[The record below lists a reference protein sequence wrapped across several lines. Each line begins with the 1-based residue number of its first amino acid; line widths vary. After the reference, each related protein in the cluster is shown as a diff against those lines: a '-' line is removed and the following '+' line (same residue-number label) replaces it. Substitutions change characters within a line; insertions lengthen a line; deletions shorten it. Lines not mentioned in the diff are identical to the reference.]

1 MYKVWYGSE
10 KSYDAV
16 LDAEVQVKAM
26 LKANPGMDEF
36 EMPSLMEL
44 ADDVGLVSIS
54 GSLINGSAGWMRI
67 FGVTGYDDIA
77 EALLEGISDKKVKS
91 IMLHVKSPGGSAQ
104 GVRQLGDLIKA
115 VGQVKPVNVYAENI
129 GSAAYWLGSAGGHI
143 TLDEMGLAGSIGALI
158 VHEEYSKQL
167 EQEGIKTTIVRAG
180 VNKALANP
188 IEPLSE
194 EGRAGLQE
202 IVDASRDLFVN
213 AVADNRGVTAST
225 VESSFGQGKEFM
237 GARAV
242 AVGLVDKVGTMEDA
256 LAYSK
261 SLRQGFKPAKAVKV

>member
-1 MYKVWYGSE
+1 MYKVWYGTE

-16 LDAEVQVKAM
+16 LDAEVQVKAL
-26 LKANPGMDEF
+26 LKSNPKLDEF
-36 EMPSLMEL
+36 EMPSLL
-44 ADDVGLVSIS
+44 GVQDDVGLVSVK
-54 GSLINGSAGWMRI
+54 GSLIKGSSGWMRL

-77 EALLEGISDKKVKS
+77 DALLEAVSDKQVKS
-91 IMLHVKSPGGSAQ
+91 IVLGVDSPGGSAQ

-115 VGQVKPVNVYAENI
+115 VGQVKPVSVYADRI

-158 VHEEYSKQL
+158 VHSEYSKQL
-167 EQEGIKTTIVRAG
+167 EQDGIKTTIVRAG

-194 EGRAGLQE
+194 EGKANLQE

-213 AVADNRGVTAST
+213 AVAENRGVTAAT

-237 GARAV
+237 GTKAV
-242 AVGLVDKVGTMEDA
+242 AIGLVDKVGTLEDA
-256 LAYSK
+256 IAHSK
-261 SLRQGFKPAKAVKV
+261 NLRQGFKPAKAVKV

>member
-1 MYKVWYGSE
+1 MFKVWYGSE
-10 KSYDAV
+10 KSFDAV
-16 LDAEVQVKAM
+16 LDAEVQVKAL
-26 LKANPGMDEF
+26 LKSNPKLDEF
-36 EMPSLMEL
+36 ELPSLMEMQ
-44 ADDVGLVSIS
+44 DDVALVNIK
-54 GSLINGSAGWMRI
+54 GSLVNGSSGWMRI
-67 FGVTGYDDIA
+67 FGITGYDDVA
-77 EALLEGISDKKVKS
+77 EALLEAVSDKKVKS
-91 IMLHVKSPGGSAQ
+91 VVLNVDSPGGSAK

-115 VGQVKPVNVYAENI
+115 VGQVKPMNVYSDSI

-158 VHEEYSKQL
+158 VHTERSKQM
-167 EQEGIKTTIVRAG
+167 EQDGVKATIIRAG

-194 EGRAGLQE
+194 EAKAGLQE

-237 GARAV
+237 GTKAV
-242 AVGLVDKVGTMEDA
+242 AVGLVDKVGTLEDA
-256 LAYSK
+256 VAYSK
-261 SLRQGFKPAKAVKV
+261 SLRAGFKPVKAVKV